1 MLDRNHILLSMLYS
15 SNTIPEVHSNE
26 QYQLCM
32 YLCAAHDNEHGINV
46 GQDSRAN
53 ITSRYMEHLS
63 GRSENVE
70 AIVHESEGKILLIQA
85 C

>member
-1 MLDRNHILLSMLYS
+1 MGMAVLDHNHILLSMLYS

-32 YLCAAHDNEHGINV
+32 YLCAAHDNEHGIKV
-46 GQDSRAN
+46 GQDSRAK

-63 GRSENVE
+63 GRMKTSKPLYTRVK
-70 AIVHESEGKILLIQA
+70 AKYY
-85 C
+85 